1 MAAAVLA
8 MFIAPTTMALPQDK
22 KSALPPAQKPA
33 TAAAMPA
40 QSRQPAAPGQTK
52 PGIPAVR
59 APQPITPTL
68 MKPSVQG
75 NDVEQMSR
83 EQFHALP
90 DASMVRYRGQNMTK
104 ASFIQQRLKEFQTQ
118 AKTVQPK
125 PGLSFDAMKAQFRQK
140 QAGQLAA
147 ENARVQ
153 AVMDN
158 LNRQIKQL
166 EGSPAYSVLVKEAYE
181 LQQRYPTASLAEQP
195 RLKQR
200 ALEVHD
206 QLLKMEQSVALKNP

>member
-1 MAAAVLA
+1 
-8 MFIAPTTMALPQDK
+8 
-22 KSALPPAQKPA
+22 
-33 TAAAMPA
+33 
-40 QSRQPAAPGQTK
+40 
-52 PGIPAVR
+52 
-59 APQPITPTL
+59 
-68 MKPSVQG
+68 
-75 NDVEQMSR
+75 
-83 EQFHALP
+83 
-90 DASMVRYRGQNMTK
+90 
-104 ASFIQQRLKEFQTQ
+104 
-118 AKTVQPK
+118 
-125 PGLSFDAMKAQFRQK
+125 MKAQFRQK